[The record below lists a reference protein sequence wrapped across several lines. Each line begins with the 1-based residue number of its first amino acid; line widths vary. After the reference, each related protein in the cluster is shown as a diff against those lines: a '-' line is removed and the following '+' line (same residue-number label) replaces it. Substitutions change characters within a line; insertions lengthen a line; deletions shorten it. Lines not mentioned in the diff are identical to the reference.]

1 MGGRSRRQQ
10 VRRVLLPPRNIDFR
24 LRATSAASE
33 APVNYAIT
41 LTFSPTDARVY
52 SEQING
58 ETIDA
63 GPFGNR
69 AYLKNSAA
77 SNLAADLGNT
87 QFLRPLPDILRD
99 YSKDRTA
106 YRLGDRGEDFAALI
120 NTIVRDDAAHA
131 NYTAWL
137 KELTPSELDDVTVL
151 QGAKDDLLFGVKK
164 DGVEY
169 PATVLSER
177 HPSLRRNRG
186 SLLPTRTAAAAHAG
200 RNRGRPSPDPAP
212 TPYGTPQ
219 VPSRA

>member
-1 MGGRSRRQQ
+1 
-10 VRRVLLPPRNIDFR
+10 
-24 LRATSAASE
+24 
-33 APVNYAIT
+33 
-41 LTFSPTDARVY
+41 
-52 SEQING
+52 
-58 ETIDA
+58 
-63 GPFGNR
+63 
-69 AYLKNSAA
+69 
-77 SNLAADLGNT
+77 LAADLGNT

-169 PATVLSER
+169 PATVLSDGT
-177 HPSLRRNRG
+177 LRFAAIVAAFFQPEPPQ
-186 SLLPTRTAAAAHAG
+186 LLMLEEIEEDLHPTRLQLLMELLKSQAG
-200 RNRGRPSPDPAP
+200 RRVKQVIATTHSPYTVAWLNEEDYRHVFLFTRNEETGATSVKPFSE
-212 TPYGTPQ
+212 
-219 VPSRA
+219 VPHLVELAREQPISDLFAEGWLETAV